1 MYTEKVMENFTN
13 PKNVG
18 EVENANA
25 VGQVGSPAC
34 GDIMKMSMKINDD
47 GIIEDVK
54 FKTYGCGAAIATS
67 SVATEMIKGKH
78 VDEARKLTN
87 QQVIDDLGGLPPAKI
102 HCSVLAAEAIQ
113 AALEDWEKNKEEAKT
128 DRKSVV

>member
-34 GDIMKMSMKINDD
+34 GEI
-47 GIIEDVK
+47 GR
-54 FKTYGCGAAIATS
+54 A
-67 SVATEMIKGKH
+67 H
-78 VDEARKLTN
+78 V
-87 QQVIDDLGGLPPAKI
+87 
-102 HCSVLAAEAIQ
+102 
-113 AALEDWEKNKEEAKT
+113 
-128 DRKSVV
+128 

>member
-102 HCSVLAAEAIQ
+102 HCSVLAAVAIQ

-128 DRKSVV
+128 EA

>member
-18 EVENANA
+18 EIEEANA

-67 SVATEMIKGKH
+67 SVATEMIKGKS

-87 QQVIDDLGGLPPAKI
+87 DEVIEQLGGLPPQKI

-113 AALEDWEKNKEEAKT
+113 AALEDWEKNKNQAAE
-128 DRKSVV
+128 

>member
-54 FKTYGCGAAIATS
+54 FKSYGCGAAIATS

-113 AALEDWEKNKEEAKT
+113 AALEDWEKNIEEAKT
-128 DRKSVV
+128 EA

>member
-1 MYTEKVMENFTN
+1 
-13 PKNVG
+13 
-18 EVENANA
+18 
-25 VGQVGSPAC
+25 
-34 GDIMKMSMKINDD
+34 MKMSMKINDD

-128 DRKSVV
+128 EA